1 MHKGTYKT
9 IVIICLIFSL
19 INPTFSEV
27 SSETCKENLRL
38 DSKHIN
44 NSKDVS
50 SGLYSTGFGCSELN
64 SWDDS
69 YGMPYEVDIQGDYAY
84 IAAKYGGLVIMDI
97 SNLSTP
103 TFIGQYEGEG
113 YANDLCVQGDYVYTG
128 FYGEGFAI
136 LDISN
141 PENITKVGVYKE
153 DNYYCYS
160 VDVLGNLAFVA
171 NYNYGL
177 DIFDVSDPQH
187 LFRYDFGDRVT
198 NVVAN
203 GSYAYVMMQS
213 SFYLRVM
220 NVSDPLTTYQ
230 ITTYYGANSVF

>member
-1 MHKGTYKT
+1 MEDNVLHKGTYKA

-27 SSETCKENLRL
+27 LSETCKENLRL
-38 DSKHIN
+38 DSKYIN

-69 YGMPYEVDIQGDYAY
+69 YGLPNEVDIQGDYAY
-84 IAAKYGGLVIMDI
+84 IAANYGGVVIMDI
-97 SNLSTP
+97 SNPSTP

-113 YANDLCVQGDYVYTG
+113 LADALCVQGDYVYTG
-128 FYGEGFAI
+128 FRGEGFAI
-136 LDISN
+136 LDVSD
-141 PENITKVGVYKE
+141 PENIAKVGVYKE
-153 DNYYCYS
+153 DYYYYCYS

-187 LFRYDFGDRVT
+187 LFRYDFGDKVT

-203 GSYAYVMMQS
+203 GSYAYV
-213 SFYLRVM
+213 
-220 NVSDPLTTYQ
+220 
-230 ITTYYGANSVF
+230 